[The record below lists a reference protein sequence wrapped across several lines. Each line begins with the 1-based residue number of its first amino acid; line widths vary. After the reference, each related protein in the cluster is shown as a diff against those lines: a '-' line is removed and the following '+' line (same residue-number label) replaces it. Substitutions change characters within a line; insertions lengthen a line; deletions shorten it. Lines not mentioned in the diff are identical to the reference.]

1 MLGIFSAS
9 AQTIPGRISGTITDS
24 SGASVA
30 GARITITNDA
40 TALKW
45 EALTDDC
52 GLYLAANLPVGT
64 YNVDV
69 EAAGFRK
76 AEKQG
81 YDLVDDGRIT
91 GGYEFSAPSTSISIR
106 SSAAPNVLP
115 CASIRSDKVPPPPSA
130 SCSRKFNAP
139 RFGNS

>member
-1 MLGIFSAS
+1 MLDRNWVFAVAYVATLGLFSAS

-30 GARITITNDA
+30 GAHITITNEA
-40 TALKW
+40 TGFKSRAV
-45 EALTDDC
+45 TDN
-52 GLYLAANLPVGT
+52 GGFYLVTNLPVGT

-91 GGYEFSAPSTSISIR
+91 ADFALQLGSV
-106 SSAAPNVLP
+106 NQ
-115 CASIRSDKVPPPPSA
+115 
-130 SCSRKFNAP
+130 
-139 RFGNS
+139 

>member
-1 MLGIFSAS
+1 MFDRSRILAVACVSTLSVFFVS
-9 AQTIPGRISGTITDS
+9 AQTIPGRISGTVTDS

-30 GARITITNDA
+30 GAHITITNDA

-45 EALTDDC
+45 KALTDN
-52 GLYLAANLPVGT
+52 GGFYLVTNLPVGT

-69 EAAGFRK
+69 EASGFRK

-91 GGYEFSAPSTSISIR
+91 ADFALQLGSVQIAVALLKSLTG
-106 SSAAPNVLP
+106 
-115 CASIRSDKVPPPPSA
+115 
-130 SCSRKFNAP
+130 
-139 RFGNS
+139 FGNAEISVT